1 MTKKEKKELEALRAR
16 YADDVRGRVSVR
28 ERLMEAVGGWGP
40 SLAIMG
46 AASYFAG
53 AGLLEA
59 AWGMGDAIGFFGVF
73 VGKALGVG
81 GVAFTASPRLR
92 KSLRTNW
99 TSLVREQQK
108 KNPSTAV
115 VRGFVFILTEAAKV
129 YGDEFLSQEEWEH
142 VNNLGVTFG
151 REYTSRSAS
160 EWAAERKRCSEASKK
175 NSSENLARRNS
186 TSRSPRISS
195 ANSSRSSGSE
205 AGWISRLPSTRS

>member
-81 GVAFTASPRLR
+81 GVAFTARDFVLGALKR
-92 KSLRTNW
+92 ENEEDVKL
-99 TSLVREQQK
+99 LVAE
-108 KNPSTAV
+108 
-115 VRGFVFILTEAAKV
+115 TEEV
-129 YGDEFLSQEEWEH
+129 SEDELD
-142 VNNLGVTFG
+142 
-151 REYTSRSAS
+151 
-160 EWAAERKRCSEASKK
+160 
-175 NSSENLARRNS
+175 
-186 TSRSPRISS
+186 
-195 ANSSRSSGSE
+195 
-205 AGWISRLPSTRS
+205 